1 MNRRVLMLASLLV
14 LPSALVAQRGGGTQ
28 TQANKLNDMFDK
40 SDAPKGPSL
49 RVRDLEDQSPLKLL
63 LDKHKDLKLTDAQVA
78 QLKTNEQTLKDKDA
92 PILKSADSL
101 IHALTPGNPS
111 DAERDRVRSTTSAL
125 YDVLGQLR
133 TNYDAAGKDAVAL
146 LDADQQPKATQ
157 MLDQQKQDASKLIRE
172 KLNAGGRSGS
182 SSGSPPPSV

>member
-1 MNRRVLMLASLLV
+1 MVRRPVRRPKAATSAHTITRESLVNRRVLMLASLLV

-111 DAERDRVRSTTSAL
+111 DAERDQSARRRRRCTTCSANCVRTTTRPVRTRWRCSTPISSRKPRRCSTSKS
-125 YDVLGQLR
+125 R
-133 TNYDAAGKDAVAL
+133 T
-146 LDADQQPKATQ
+146 P
-157 MLDQQKQDASKLIRE
+157 AS
-172 KLNAGGRSGS
+172 
-182 SSGSPPPSV
+182 